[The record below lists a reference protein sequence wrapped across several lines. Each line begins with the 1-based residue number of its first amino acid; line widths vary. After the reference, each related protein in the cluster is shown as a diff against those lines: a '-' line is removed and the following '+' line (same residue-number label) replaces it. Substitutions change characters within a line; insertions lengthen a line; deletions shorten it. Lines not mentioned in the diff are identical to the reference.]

1 MNYRELQKLNEIIE
15 TLKAQPNS
23 DENIQFVL
31 DLADKSVKIET
42 LERLI
47 SSKTKKPIKKHKELK
62 IQEGGILKFTKKEIQ
77 QMPLNYK
84 NIFACEDKII
94 TYRFHNGVYEA
105 RYRRDGFNIEVSSKQ
120 IETMKRKFIQAL
132 HDYSNGLKTRLK
144 STRLKRRSAHTTTFA
159 EYGDEWLKIKE
170 QTTKSSTFK
179 EYSRLFER
187 DLLPKFGTFRLD
199 EITRAMLQDY
209 LFSFINEGKHRTAK
223 KLKLQLSC
231 IFDMASEDFGL
242 PSPVKKIVLPYHESK
257 KGSAFTK
264 AEERQL
270 VEYCIKKS
278 DTTTTSALLTLLYF
292 GLRQSELQSLR
303 VIDGKYLECETSKEK
318 MGRNVVLRRIPFTPV
333 AKRVLPYI
341 DFEKARTT
349 NPHSISSTIKRLFP
363 NHHPH
368 ELRYTFITRCKES
381 GVNPELVMLWDGHSF
396 DKDVKTSVVDRGY
409 TDYSEEYVLAEAEK
423 VNYTF

>member
-1 MNYRELQKLNEIIE
+1 MNYKQLQKLNEIIE
-15 TLKAQPNS
+15 NLKAHPNS
-23 DENIQFVL
+23 DKDVQFILKLAENSL
-31 DLADKSVKIET
+31 KADILEYLIPKRKKS
-42 LERLI
+42 L
-47 SSKTKKPIKKHKELK
+47 PIKSKESK
-62 IQEGGILKFTKKEIQ
+62 IQAGGILKFTKKEIE
-77 QMPLNYK
+77 QMPSTYK
-84 NIFACEDKII
+84 NIFACNDKII

-105 RYRRDGFNIEVSSKQ
+105 RYRRDGFHIEVSSKQ
-120 IETMKRKFIQAL
+120 IETMKSKFIQAL
-132 HDYSNGLKTRLK
+132 YEYSNGTKPRKKTARP
-144 STRLKRRSAHTTTFA
+144 KRRSARTVTFA
-159 EYGDEWLKIKE
+159 EYGEEWLKIKE
-170 QTTKSSTFK
+170 QTTKASTFK

-187 DLLPKFGTFRLD
+187 DLKPTFGANRLD
-199 EITRAMLQDY
+199 EITRAMLQEY
-209 LFSFINEGKHRTAK
+209 LFSFIHEGKHRTAK

-264 AEERQL
+264 EEERKL
-270 VEYCIKKS
+270 VDYCIKKR
-278 DTTTTSALLTLLYF
+278 DTATASALLTLLYF

-303 VIDGKYLECETSKEK
+303 IIENKYLECETSKEK

-333 AKRVLPYI
+333 AKRILPYV
-341 DFEKARTT
+341 DFDKARNT
-349 NPHSISSTIKRLFP
+349 NPNSIFSTIKRLFP

-396 DKDVKTSVVDRGY
+396 DKGVRTSAVDRGY
-409 TDYSEEYVLAEAEK
+409 TDYSQEYVLAEAEK